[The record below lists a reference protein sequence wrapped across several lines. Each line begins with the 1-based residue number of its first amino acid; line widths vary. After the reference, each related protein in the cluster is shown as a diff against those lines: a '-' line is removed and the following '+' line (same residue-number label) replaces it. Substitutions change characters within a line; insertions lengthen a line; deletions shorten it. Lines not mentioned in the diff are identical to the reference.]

1 MSFSITLQI
10 PVCSCSCK
18 RYYKKIKDRK
28 CGLLFFSP
36 ARLQRERQRMSPDGP
51 GGPSLRVQEGAL
63 YFAKMSGAPIIP
75 VCYTT
80 SRAWFQKRW
89 DRYLV
94 ACPFSKIICNIGNP
108 IFVPRKASADEFEK
122 IRKNLEDFMV
132 AQMRELDA
140 EYNYP
145 EVEQDLTASEF
156 KKKLREEKKSKKSK

>member
-1 MSFSITLQI
+1 M
-10 PVCSCSCK
+10 
-18 RYYKKIKDRK
+18 
-28 CGLLFFSP
+28 
-36 ARLQRERQRMSPDGP
+36 
-51 GGPSLRVQEGAL
+51 
-63 YFAKMSGAPIIP
+63 
-75 VCYTT
+75 
-80 SRAWFQKRW
+80 
-89 DRYLV
+89 